1 MSKYVYSAESGD
13 DRNDGLTPDT
23 PVRSGQRAIKVSLAT
38 GREILVL
45 DFPDARPKDELELP
59 RKKQEMAHAVRKI
72 PAAA

>member
-1 MSKYVYSAESGD
+1 MSKYVYSSESGD

-23 PVRSGQRAIKVSLAT
+23 PVRSGQRTIQVSLAT

-45 DFPDARPKDELELP
+45 DFPDAHLIDEPKSP
-59 RKKQEMAHAVRKI
+59 GKKQEVLKEKI